1 MKKQL
6 LLILMILFT
15 SMGGYS
21 QMVGDTFIDSFI
33 TYEITSLSP
42 NIVEVINYNP
52 NGGTDVVIPDTVTPA
67 SAGKSLMPTYSVTN
81 IDVNAF
87 RSKGLT
93 SAIIGDNVISVASE
107 AFADN
112 SLMSVSFGSNLQTIG
127 FRAFGNNPLTNIEL
141 PDSLIQMELRAFETA
156 SITTV
161 VIPVNVTSIGL
172 GAFRNNPLSCIVSRP
187 TTAPTIT
194 TGGTN
199 DSFNIDRSNI
209 DLTIPTGTGS
219 SYTSAQWTGFNNI
232 IQSDFGATFIADDIT
247 YLITGSPNNEV
258 IATNYDTAGGVVVDI
273 PATVINACVSYTVVG
288 IGNNAFSSNNLDSV
302 TIPNTVTTIN
312 FAAFANNNLT
322 SITIPDSVTEIGKD
336 AFRNNQLTN
345 VVLSNNLATIGETAF
360 AFNDLT
366 TVIIPDSVTTLD
378 NGAFV
383 QNNNMTTVTI
393 GSGLTSIGDFAFRF
407 NNLNNVVIPDNII
420 HIGNLAFEQN
430 NIFNLDLGNGVQTI
444 GNNAFS
450 FNIVEHVVIPDS
462 VLSIGDNAFYT
473 TSNARAS
480 ITLGNSLTTIGAGAF
495 ISGSSAPINSV
506 TIPASVTTIGDTA
519 FQIPTLTDVFCEGTT
534 PAIITTGGGADTFS
548 VDRSTIHLHIPSG
561 TMGVYVTDSGALW
574 TGFSP
579 ITEGGTLSISEFEL
593 ANNIAIINTTEG
605 IQITADN
612 DTRLQDYT
620 IYALSGAKISVGNE
634 LNINTASLTTG
645 VYLLKLD
652 FDKGTMVKK
661 IVIH

>member
-6 LLILMILFT
+6 LPILMILFT
-15 SMGGYS
+15 SMVGYS

-33 TYEITSLSP
+33 TYEITSLTP
-42 NIVEVINYNP
+42 NVVEIINYNP
-52 NGGTDVVIPDTVTPA
+52 NGGTDVVIPNTVTPA
-67 SAGKSLMPTYSVTN
+67 SAGKTLMTTYTVTN

-93 SAIIGDNVISVASE
+93 SAIIGDNVISIANE

-112 SLMSVSFGSNLQTIG
+112 SLTSVSLGVSVQTIG
-127 FRAFGNNPLTNIEL
+127 FRAFGNNQLTNIEL
-141 PDSLIQMELRAFETA
+141 PDSVTFIDWRVFETN
-156 SITTV
+156 SISTV
-161 VIPVNVTSIGL
+161 TIPVNVTSIGL

-187 TTAPTIT
+187 TTAPSIT
-194 TGGTN
+194 TGSNN
-199 DSFNIDRSNI
+199 DSFNIDRSTI

-219 SYTSAQWTGFNNI
+219 SYTSAQWTGFNSI
-232 IQSDFGATFIADDIT
+232 IESDFGATFIADDIT

-258 IATNYDTAGGVVVDI
+258 IATNYDPTGGTVVNI
-273 PATVINACVSYTVVG
+273 PATVINTCVSYTVVG
-288 IGNNAFSSNNLDSV
+288 IGNNAFSSNNLTSV
-302 TIPNTVTTIN
+302 TIPNSITTIN

-322 SITIPDSVTEIGKD
+322 SVTIPDSVTELGQD
-336 AFRNNQLTN
+336 AFNNNQLTN
-345 VVLSNNLATIGETAF
+345 VVLSNNLVSIGQTAF
-360 AFNDLT
+360 AFNDLS
-366 TVIIPDSVTTLD
+366 TVTIPDSVTTLN

-430 NIFNLDLGNGVQTI
+430 NIFNLNLGNGVQTI
-444 GNNAFS
+444 GDNAFS
-450 FNIVEHVVIPDS
+450 FNIIEHVVIPDS
-462 VLSIGDNAFYT
+462 VISIGDNAFYT
-473 TSNARAS
+473 NSNARAS

-495 ISGSSAPINSV
+495 ISGSSAPLNSV
-506 TIPASVTTIGDTA
+506 TIPASVTSIGDTA

-534 PAIITTGGGADTFS
+534 PAIITTGGNADTFA

-574 TGFSP
+574 TGFNP
-579 ITEGGTLSISEFEL
+579 ITEGGTLSISEFGL
-593 ANNIAIINTTEG
+593 ANDIEIITSTEG
-605 IQITADN
+605 IQIIADN
-612 DTRLQDYT
+612 DIRLQDYT

-634 LNINTASLTTG
+634 LNIDTASLTTG
-645 VYLLKLD
+645 VYILKLD